1 MLRNGTSSSRSN
13 SGEAPLHHVGRP
25 FHMQTHPMLIRLSTL
40 VVEQDKVDDALDAFV
55 EFSCDSARIT
65 RIAHTISDVSAG
77 KNDRRMEDLFQ
88 SFLKELVQDFRC
100 ERSQVGSEVGSDNSS
115 ESDRCTKRPRVID
128 MEESVATG
136 NLQRPLEPS
145 RNQCSS
151 TEVSDEPSAFHFF
164 GELQRPE
171 DAFCAQEDDPMGAYL
186 ARLDSSMMSFQS
198 PRLASPPPWGHG

>member
-25 FHMQTHPMLIRLSTL
+25 FHMQTHPMLIRLSTS

-115 ESDRCTKRPRVID
+115 ESDRCTKRPRVIN
-128 MEESVATG
+128 MEESVGIG
-136 NLQRPLEPS
+136 NSQEA
-145 RNQCSS
+145 N
-151 TEVSDEPSAFHFF
+151 DEPLAFHFF

-171 DAFCAQEDDPMGAYL
+171 DDDLWPFDLGSPP
-186 ARLDSSMMSFQS
+186 DCESSTMCFQS
-198 PRLASPPPWGHG
+198 SRLASPSPGGHG